1 MRIVME
7 EGNDFATILR
17 GTKSIENEHKLNRGT
32 IQHYWRSMLLA
43 VQAIHQKGES
53 GFRSLS
59 IIIMIIIHLVIMNHD
74 YDSFYN
80 HLVFIDWELVAYNP
94 SILVSVICKLF
105 IRRVRLGIIQATPTP
120 FIA

>member
-53 GFRSLS
+53 GR
-59 IIIMIIIHLVIMNHD
+59 
-74 YDSFYN
+74 
-80 HLVFIDWELVAYNP
+80 IDWELVMA
-94 SILVSVICKLF
+94 VSQSEWQSVSQN
-105 IRRVRLGIIQATPTP
+105 GSQS
-120 FIA
+120 